1 MTTMR
6 LEDWPIWINGG
17 YGERWCECHLPI
29 EGEDGPNCYGILGVE
44 KETTPGKLI
53 GSIVEHA
60 KSAHGI
66 EIKPSGY
73 WYRSFTPDGE
83 LWSESSSVDDYGP
96 VDLDGM
102 EGEELEHFAKRNEVE
117 KTLTY
122 QRIAV
127 YTLSVAAE
135 WKPDG
140 DASTA

>member
-1 MTTMR
+1 MTMR
-6 LEDWPIWINGG
+6 LEDWPIDFDDSRA
-17 YGERWCECHLPI
+17 YCAYT
-29 EGEDGPNCYGILGVE
+29 DAKTANCLDVLATTLTLVTPRLGV
-44 KETTPGKLI
+44 LI

-83 LWSESSSVDDYGP
+83 LWSESSDVDDYGP

-102 EGEELEHFAKRNEVE
+102 EGEELEHFAKRNEIE

-127 YTLSVAAE
+127 YTLSVVEE

-140 DASTA
+140 NASTA